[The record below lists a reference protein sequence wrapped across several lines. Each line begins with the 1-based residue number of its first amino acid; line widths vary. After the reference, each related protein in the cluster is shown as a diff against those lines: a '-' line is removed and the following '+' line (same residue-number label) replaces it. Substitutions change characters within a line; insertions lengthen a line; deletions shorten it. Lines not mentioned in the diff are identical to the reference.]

1 MASSCLIIP
10 IKFVGRKNYGGVIKK
25 NYMQFNLK
33 IKEEE
38 KVMKKNRKF
47 ITILLAVIFA
57 MMLTTNAFAAVE
69 LNFWDMAWGGP
80 NSYVPVAE
88 KLVEQFNEEHPDI
101 HVTYQPIQWQNYYQT
116 FLTAVTGGAAPDVST
131 GAFPQA
137 VQYAAMDE
145 ILDLSPILEKWKE
158 ENNPVLD
165 DFLPDILEME
175 RYEGVLAGIPW
186 NADPRQIWY
195 NKDAFDQA
203 GIEAMPTTWDEFLE
217 VCKQIKE
224 KTDYIPFTW
233 AAAQQMSTHLSIMLL
248 AQNGTGWSNPEGT
261 GAFEDIGPIVDMLEF
276 IGELYKNEYVAPG
289 TAGYMTADANV
300 LFYSE
305 KVAMFFSSP
314 LNEID
319 QYPGLEERVFAM
331 PPMAGPRGSALTYVW
346 PNYVMAFKQTKHP
359 EEARIF
365 LEWWVLNCQPLY
377 FEGELNSMPARLS
390 TLNNEFYANKK
401 IPQEIK
407 NVVLANS
414 TTPVYP
420 SPFLYL
426 AFNQIEGEEMP
437 GNAIQEVL
445 TGKTDYERI
454 AKDLQSNIQR
464 SFDEYSE

>member
-1 MASSCLIIP
+1 M
-10 IKFVGRKNYGGVIKK
+10 
-25 NYMQFNLK
+25 
-33 IKEEE
+33 
-38 KVMKKNRKF
+38 RKF
-47 ITILLAVIFA
+47 RWLF
-57 MMLTTNAFAAVE
+57 MLTALVMVLTMTGSALAAVE
-69 LNFWDMAWGGP
+69 LSFWDMAWGGP
-80 NSYVPVAE
+80 NTYVPVAE
-88 KLVEQFNEEHPDI
+88 RLVAQFNEEHPDI
-101 HVTYQPIQWQNYYQT
+101 HVTYQPVQWQNYYQT

-145 ILDLSPILEKWKE
+145 ILDLDPILEKWKA

-203 GIEAMPTTWDEFLE
+203 GIETMPTTWDEFLE

-224 KTDYIPFTW
+224 KTEYIPFNW
-233 AAAQQMSTHLSIMLL
+233 SAAQQMSTHLSIMLM
-248 AQNGTGWSNPEGT
+248 AQNGTGWSNKDGT
-261 GAFEDIGPIVDMLEF
+261 GAFEDLEPVVEMLAF

-289 TAGYMTADANV
+289 IAGYKTADADI

-314 LNEID
+314 LNQID
-319 QYPGLEERVFAM
+319 QYPGLEDKVFAM
-331 PPMAGPRGSALTYVW
+331 PPLAGPRGSSMTYVW
-346 PNYVMAFKQTKHP
+346 PNYVMAFKQTKYP

-377 FEGELNSMPARLS
+377 FEGGLNSMPARLS
-390 TLNNEFYANKK
+390 TLDNAFYADRK
-401 IPQEIK
+401 IAQEIK
-407 NVVLANS
+407 NVVLTNS

-420 SPFLYL
+420 APFLYL

-454 AKDLQSNIQR
+454 ALDLQKNIQR
-464 SFDEYSE
+464 AFDEYAE